1 MAVDGPLFVAVI
13 VTVPEVP
20 GVIVGDDTVV
30 TTSAERAPTVTVVG
44 AVELFVTD
52 GSEVAELADADP
64 PLSVP
69 GAEAEATTTRIET
82 VEVPPTAIVPATV
95 QVTVPV
101 AVASVQPVGSVP
113 TVTPA
118 GGM

>member
-1 MAVDGPLFVAVI
+1 MAVDGPSFEAVRT
-13 VTVPEVP
+13 TVPLVP

-44 AVELFVTD
+44 AVELFALD
-52 GSEVAELADADP
+52 GSDVGELADADP

-69 GAEAEATTTRIET
+69 GAEAEATTTGIET
-82 VEVPPTAIVPATV
+82 VEVPATAIVPATV

-101 AVASVQPVGSVP
+101 ASVQPVGSVP
-113 TVTPA
+113 TVAPA
-118 GGM
+118 GGT